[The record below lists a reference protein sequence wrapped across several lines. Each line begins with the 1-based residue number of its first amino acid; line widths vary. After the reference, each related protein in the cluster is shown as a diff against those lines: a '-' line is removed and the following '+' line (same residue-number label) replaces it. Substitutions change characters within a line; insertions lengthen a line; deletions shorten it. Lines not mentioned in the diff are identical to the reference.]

1 MTSCFGE
8 LSHCNTVHTTRD
20 DRTYCLADARL
31 RDTHTRHAHHMADRD
46 VCTRACYLH
55 CPLWPL
61 AQVTRPYTRTLTM
74 HIARAT
80 CESGEVCA
88 VSTIKHSTQ
97 EEARGLGFHCH
108 SVLPARCYRSQ
119 RAAGLRRVVTS
130 GHSTVGMAQG
140 APMAERA
147 LGPSLRSIRTVGA
160 TTGHSAFRMTLADA
174 KVPEAEWTS
183 GSSQRS

>member
-1 MTSCFGE
+1 MKFVKHS
-8 LSHCNTVHTTRD
+8 HTT
-20 DRTYCLADARL
+20 
-31 RDTHTRHAHHMADRD
+31 
-46 VCTRACYLH
+46 CTSH
-55 CPLWPL
+55 G
-61 AQVTRPYTRTLTM
+61 RPRCVYTRMLPALSVVALCASHTPV
-74 HIARAT
+74 HPYPYDAYCARHMR
-80 CESGEVCA
+80 EVCA

-147 LGPSLRSIRTVGA
+147 LGPSLRPRVGLA
-160 TTGHSAFRMTLADA
+160 TSDDIILALKPLFPFCKHFSMCLPSALVISSACMISQPMT
-174 KVPEAEWTS
+174 S
-183 GSSQRS
+183 RRR